1 MDDAPGVGKKKRKR
15 RTEIKKIADK
25 NARNVTFTKRRTG
38 LFRRVDALSR
48 RFRFDYFIVVFSPA
62 GRAYSAGNPSLAR
75 SLLDSRR
82 SPAPTAASAAA
93 AGTPSSSAPA
103 PALPSPDA
111 SDAAREE
118 EKPQEIVRPQAAA
131 TSSSPHVELDGVD
144 GEKARRLRIH
154 ALMKLRRRVADR
166 IAFLTGLSVENGTT
180 FRHYI

>member
-75 SLLDSRR
+75 SLLDARR
-82 SPAPTAASAAA
+82 SPAPNAASAA

-103 PALPSPDA
+103 PALPSRDA
-111 SDAAREE
+111 SDAADNE

-131 TSSSPHVELDGVD
+131 TSSSAHVELDGVD

-166 IAFLTGLSVENGTT
+166 IAFLTGLSVENGIS
-180 FRHYI
+180 FRHYV